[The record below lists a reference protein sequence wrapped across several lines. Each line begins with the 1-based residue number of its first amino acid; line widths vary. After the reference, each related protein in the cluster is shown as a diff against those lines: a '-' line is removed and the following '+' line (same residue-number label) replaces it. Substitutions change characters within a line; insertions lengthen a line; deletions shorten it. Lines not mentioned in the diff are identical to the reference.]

1 MIETNN
7 RQTRV
12 FFMVE
17 LREFNF
23 IRINVKMPVSLQ

>member
-17 LREFNF
+17 LQEFNF